1 MGLISQSKAQCRTP
15 DTALKLTLPGINATV
30 RIVKISQLRNLLL
43 IAVVVFSNTDLHQ
56 EVKSVRIASTFIY

>member
-43 IAVVVFSNTDLHQ
+43 IEVVVFSNIDSH
-56 EVKSVRIASTFIY
+56 R

>member
-43 IAVVVFSNTDLHQ
+43 IEVVVFLNIDSH
-56 EVKSVRIASTFIY
+56 R